1 MTYFLSFTPMI
12 RFIVG
17 LGLFITPLASAHAMF
32 IEDLTLPKNV
42 PAAVTEQKTETVT
55 PAPNATETETEMPK
69 AVVMPVSAPSTL
81 ANIPDGLLSRAA
93 FTAMLV
99 QKMYTKGEIDVCY
112 WTIAPS
118 VPPSF
123 TLVFS
128 DVQTTDMYAKE
139 LCVAM
144 RDGLIR
150 GYGDG
155 SFRPNQAVTFA
166 EASKI
171 LSRSY
176 ALAPYADADQVSA
189 WYFPYVTA
197 LTAKNAVPTNIVSL
211 NQKMTKADTAEML
224 DRVHNGITS
233 RPSQTATKLMPPAPV
248 AQPKPAVSTSTS
260 SKPTSGQ
267 SSSAHSSTVIKSSKK
282 GTAVSSV
289 ASETPAMT
297 SSSKR
302 SLWDLF

>member
-1 MTYFLSFTPMI
+1 MAYFLSLHLMI

-17 LGLFITPLASAHAMF
+17 LGLLVTPMASAHAMF
-32 IEDLTLPKNV
+32 IEDVTLPRNA
-42 PAAVTEQKTETVT
+42 PPAVTEEKTETMTPAVEPMQVETTSSVLSVT
-55 PAPNATETETEMPK
+55 PTMQA
-69 AVVMPVSAPSTL
+69 S
-81 ANIPDGLLSRAA
+81 IPDGLLSRAA

-99 QKMYTKGEIDVCY
+99 QKMYTQGEIDVCY

-118 VPPSF
+118 VPPHF

-128 DVQTTDMYAKE
+128 DVKTTDTYAKE
-139 LCVAM
+139 LCIAM

-155 SFRPNQAVTFA
+155 SFRPNQTVTFA

-176 ALAPYADADQVSA
+176 ALAPYADADHVNA

-197 LTAKNAVPTNIVSL
+197 LTKQNAVPLNIVSL

-233 RPSQTATKLMPPAPV
+233 RPSQTAEKLMPPAPV
-248 AQPKPAVSTSTS
+248 PQPKPAVTTVSGTS
-260 SKPTSGQ
+260 PTPTAGQ
-267 SSSAHSSTVIKSSKK
+267 SSSVASSTTVVSSK
-282 GTAVSSV
+282 GAAVSSV
-289 ASETPAMT
+289 ASETPGVA